1 MNKQPRK
8 LRPEADSSASKV
20 IYVCHPFRGDP
31 SGNRRRIA
39 AVCRSLAAHGDT
51 PIAPQLS
58 VPEYLDESSE
68 RELALDQCLRVLEL
82 VDEVWVYGNPTEGM
96 KREINAAKMNR
107 IELRYLDRDG
117 HMQSM
122 PQ

>member
-1 MNKQPRK
+1 MSKQERK
-8 LRPEADSSASKV
+8 RGAGTNTTQSKV

-39 AVCRSLAAHGDT
+39 AVCRYLTADGHT

-58 VPEYLDESSE
+58 IPEYLDEALE
-68 RELALDQCLRVLEL
+68 RELALDQCMQMLEL
-82 VDEVWVYGNPTEGM
+82 VDEVWVYGQPTKGM
-96 KREINAAKMNR
+96 KREINAAKTNR
-107 IELRYLDRDG
+107 IGLRYLDRDG